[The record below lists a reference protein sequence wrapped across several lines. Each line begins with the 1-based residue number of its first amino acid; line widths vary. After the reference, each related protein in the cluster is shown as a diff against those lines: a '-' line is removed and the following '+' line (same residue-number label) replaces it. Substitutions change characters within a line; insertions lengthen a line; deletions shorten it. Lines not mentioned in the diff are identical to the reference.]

1 MKMLARGALALALV
15 LAGAAPLHAQTR
27 DFGDFLSGRWGDAK
41 ADWKDQAAD
50 WIYAP
55 CNIRHPRATAA
66 YEFSGKASE
75 LTVRTTGHQGQS
87 TRLTPVVSPVKL
99 AGPYDPSQSP
109 EFKEAR
115 MAVGIA
121 FERVGYMVPKEK
133 VGGMLIIIDD
143 DRMVLLEASAA
154 SPETGNR
161 QYLVRCKNR

>member
-1 MKMLARGALALALV
+1 LKMLCASGSRKKAARPRPGLYAGNGYDSSFAIVRESTMNMLARGAVALALG
-15 LAGAAPLHAQTR
+15 GAAPLHAQTG

-41 ADWKDQAAD
+41 ADWKDQTAE

-109 EFKEAR
+109 E
-115 MAVGIA
+115 
-121 FERVGYMVPKEK
+121 
-133 VGGMLIIIDD
+133 
-143 DRMVLLEASAA
+143 
-154 SPETGNR
+154 TGNR